1 MTRRVWDLIAAPAW
15 PLVRRTRRLAGGCAA
30 RWARLRSRPDAGYT
44 TETVLITALLVVL
57 AATTAAVIT
66 AKVLAKVRGI
76 SLD

>member
-1 MTRRVWDLIAAPAW
+1 MTRRVWDLVAAPVR
-15 PLVRRTRRLAGGCAA
+15 PLTARRLPGRCAA
-30 RWARLRSRPDAGYT
+30 RWARLRCRPDGGYT

-66 AKVLAKVRGI
+66 AKVLAKARGI